1 MRHTILVVGAT
12 GILGEPVARQLQKD
26 GYSVRVLTRNP
37 ERARTKLG
45 GSFDFIRGDVL
56 DISSLERAIEGCF
69 GIHISLRG
77 GPGAKDFERVEHHG
91 TANIAKVSIKAGVKH
106 LTYLSGA
113 AVFEEYSF
121 YHIVRGKLQAESA
134 IRESGVPYTIFCA
147 THFMESLS
155 RFIRGG
161 RAVIVGRQP
170 HPLHWLAAGDYARM
184 VSKAFQIAEAK
195 NKRFFVFG
203 PEALTTLEAL
213 RTYCSIVH
221 PGVKIYSMPIWLFT
235 AICTVSLNAE
245 LKFIAELMRFF
256 EDVGEGK
263 GNPGEANRL
272 LGKPTT
278 TLKQWC
284 NERRSAA

>member
-1 MRHTILVVGAT
+1 M
-12 GILGEPVARQLQKD
+12 LGEPVARQLQRD

-37 ERARTKLG
+37 ERARAKLG
-45 GSFDFIRGDVL
+45 GSFDFVRGDVL
-56 DISSLERAIEGCF
+56 DISSLERAIAGCL

-91 TANIAKVSIKAGVKH
+91 TANIARVSTKAGVKH

-121 YHIVRGKLQAESA
+121 HHLVRGKLQAESA

-161 RAVIVGRQP
+161 RAVIIGRQP
-170 HPLHWLAAGDYARM
+170 HPLHWLAASDYARM
-184 VSKAFQIAEAK
+184 VSKAFRIDEAK

-213 RTYCSIVH
+213 KIYCSIVH
-221 PGVKIYSMPIWLFT
+221 PGVNISSMPIWLL
-235 AICTVSLNAE
+235 SLIGKLSFNAE
-245 LKFIAELMRFF
+245 LQFIADLMRFF
-256 EDVGEGK
+256 EEVGEGR
-263 GNPGEANRL
+263 GEPEEANRL
-272 LGKPTT
+272 LGAPTT
-278 TLKQWC
+278 TLEQWC
-284 NERRSAA
+284 RERQSSNLRL